1 MTRRDW
7 LLMVLLF
14 VVTRAGLVA
23 AGTWANTALEQNVG
37 EQFTHLLDGGPALDM
52 WYRWDAGFYAT
63 IATEGYKWFN
73 ERRPDADMAF
83 LPLYPLTVGAV
94 MRASGCG
101 YTPYLSTCAT
111 VSGLIVSNL
120 ALLGATF
127 LLYDLARRRFDRL
140 VGLGAAALLLVSP
153 GAIFFSGVYT
163 ESLFLLWAV
172 LTFWLLERG
181 QFGWAVLVVCLAVL
195 TRSVG
200 LALFP
205 ALVWHALTLTPNPSP
220 SGRGASRSA
229 GFLPV
234 FSEKGTSKSA
244 GFLPVFSE
252 RGTSKSAGFRPIFSG
267 REASRR
273 FLFPF
278 ALREKGLGVEGI
290 PRLLLA
296 CLPPLVFIA
305 YIVFAGLHVG
315 EPLAYLSA
323 NEALWGRD
331 ITRPPWETLLAYIT
345 SGDVSLWGAPLS
357 WIDLAVFLVSL
368 TASALILRYDHA
380 WGLFALFATAIPF
393 ASGTLTGMP
402 RFVTVIFPF
411 YILLAAWLRPRWQ
424 LALAGAASAA
434 LALFVLARFV
444 TWRWIA

>member
-1 MTRRDW
+1 MARRDW
-7 LLMVLLF
+7 LLILLLF
-14 VVTRAGLVA
+14 VVTRVGVVA
-23 AGTWANTALEQNVG
+23 AGTWANTALEQNEG

-63 IATEGYKWFN
+63 IATDGYKWFN

-83 LPLYPLTVGAV
+83 LPLYPLAVGAV
-94 MRASGCG
+94 MCASGCG

-111 VSGLIVSNL
+111 VSGLIVSNI
-120 ALLGATF
+120 ALLAATF

-140 VGLGAAALLLVSP
+140 VGLAAAALLLVSP

-172 LTFWLLERG
+172 LMLWLLERG
-181 QFGWAVLVVCLAVL
+181 QFGWAVGAACLAVL

-200 LALFP
+200 LALVP
-205 ALVWHALTLTPNPSP
+205 ALVWHALSTLTLNPSP
-220 SGRGASRSA
+220 DRRVRLGEGLNWSRLAPLSQVYSPFGRG
-229 GFLPV
+229 G
-234 FSEKGTSKSA
+234 G
-244 GFLPVFSE
+244 G
-252 RGTSKSAGFRPIFSG
+252 
-267 REASRR
+267 
-273 FLFPF
+273 
-278 ALREKGLGVEGI
+278 EGI

-296 CLPPLVFIA
+296 CMPLLVFIG
-305 YIVFAGLHVG
+305 YVLFAGLHVG

-331 ITRPPWETLLAYIT
+331 ITRPPWETLLAYFT
-345 SGDVSLWGAPLS
+345 SGEVSLWGAPLS
-357 WIDLAVFLVSL
+357 WIDLVVFLVCL
-368 TASALILRYDHA
+368 SAAAVILRYDRA
-380 WGLFALFATAIPF
+380 WGLFALFAMLIPF
-393 ASGTLTGMP
+393 VSGTLTGMP
-402 RFVTVIFPF
+402 RFVTVIFPL
-411 YILLAAWLRPRWQ
+411 YIVLAAWLRPRWQ

>member
-1 MTRRDW
+1 MARRDW
-7 LLMVLLF
+7 LLILLLF
-14 VVTRAGLVA
+14 AVTRAGVVA
-23 AGTWANTALEQNVG
+23 AGTWANTALEQNEG

-63 IATEGYKWFN
+63 IATDGYKWFN

-83 LPLYPLTVGAV
+83 LPLYPLTVGAI

-111 VSGLIVSNL
+111 VSGLIVSNI
-120 ALLGATF
+120 ALLAATF

-163 ESLFLLWAV
+163 ESLFLLWAI

-181 QFGWAVLVVCLAVL
+181 QFGWAVGVACLAVL

-200 LALFP
+200 LALVP
-205 ALVWHALTLTPNPSP
+205 ALVWQALTLNPSP
-220 SGRGASRSA
+220 SGRGTSRSGGLPPAFSGKGASRNLA
-229 GFLPV
+229 
-234 FSEKGTSKSA
+234 
-244 GFLPVFSE
+244 
-252 RGTSKSAGFRPIFSG
+252 
-267 REASRR
+267 
-273 FLFPF
+273 LFPF
-278 ALREKGLGVEGI
+278 ALREKGLGDEGWKHF
-290 PRLLLA
+290 LLA
-296 CLPPLVFIA
+296 CLPALVFIG
-305 YIVFAGLHVG
+305 YVLFAGLHVG

-331 ITRPPWETLLAYIT
+331 ITRPPWETLLAYF
-345 SGDVSLWGAPLS
+345 SGGEVSLWGAPLS
-357 WIDLAVFLVSL
+357 WFDLVVFLVCL
-368 TASALILRYDHA
+368 VASVLILRYDRA
-380 WGLFALFATAIPF
+380 WGLFALFAMLIPF

-402 RFVTVIFPF
+402 RFVSVIFPF
-411 YILLAAWLRPRWQ
+411 YIVLAAWLRPRWQ
-424 LALAGAASAA
+424 LALAGAASSA
-434 LALFVLARFV
+434 LALFVLVRFV